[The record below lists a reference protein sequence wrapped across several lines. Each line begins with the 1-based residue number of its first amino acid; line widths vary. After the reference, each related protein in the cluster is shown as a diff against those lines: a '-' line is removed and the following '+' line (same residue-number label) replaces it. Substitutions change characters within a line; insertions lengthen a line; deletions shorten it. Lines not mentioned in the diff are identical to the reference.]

1 MAELQRPTII
11 PVWLQPL
18 AAAFLGLLI
27 SAGLVWIIGEDPAA
41 VFGVFFRGAFG
52 TTYDIG
58 LSLFYALPLACTG
71 LAVCM
76 GLRARLFN
84 IGVEGQLTFGAFFA
98 ALAGLYGPSQP
109 HLNRIFGLCAALLG
123 GFLWAALL
131 AYLRAYR
138 KAHEVVSGIMLNF
151 VAFGLTS
158 WLALNFFKNPTSQ
171 SAETEALD
179 ASVRFTPWPFFDQA
193 PLGFHALVVPLA
205 ALLVWIFFR
214 WSRLGYS
221 LEATGAKADA
231 AEQGGI
237 SVASMQFWSLGLGGL
252 FAGLVGFIE
261 VYGNTGRF
269 VVGFSPGYGFVGI
282 AVALL
287 GRLQPLGILLSAA
300 LFGAILK
307 GSLDLDFE
315 TEKITRDFA
324 LILQAVLILLMSC
337 SLPIPS
343 ALSSVWQRIR
353 RTVFGTG
360 V

>member
-1 MAELQRPTII
+1 MAEPQSSSAI
-11 PVWLQPL
+11 PVWVQPL
-18 AAAFLGLLI
+18 MAAFLGLLI
-27 SAGLVWIIGEDPAA
+27 SAGLVWIIGENPAS

-52 TTYDIG
+52 TTYDLG

-84 IGVEGQLTFGAFFA
+84 IGVEGQLTVGTFFA

-109 HLNRIFGLCAALLG
+109 HLNRIFGLLAALLG

-131 AYLRAYR
+131 AWLRAYR

-158 WLALNFFKNPTSQ
+158 WLALNFFKNPSTQ
-171 SAETEALD
+171 NPETVALD
-179 ASVRFTPWPFFDQA
+179 ASLRFKSWTFFDQA
-193 PLGFHALVVPLA
+193 PIGFHALTVPVA

-214 WSRLGYS
+214 WSRMGFS
-221 LEATGAKADA
+221 LEAAGAKAEA

-237 SVASMQFWSLGLGGL
+237 SVASMQFWSLSLGGL

-287 GRLQPLGILLSAA
+287 GRLQPLGILLSAC

-324 LILQAVLILLMSC
+324 LILQALLILLMSC
-337 SLPIPS
+337 SLPMPS
-343 ALSSVWQRIR
+343 ALSSLWQRIR
-353 RTVFGTG
+353 RNVFGTR